1 MADKKGF
8 ASLENG
14 KISYNLN
21 IVKGIVQLAVSNV
34 SGIAY
39 TLNKRG
45 EKVYAQSLKLKEE
58 ADGIRAEV
66 EIIVNFGYD
75 ITDVA
80 YNVQQSIIHNVEAMS
95 NYKIAK
101 VDVHIVNVEFPDSI
115 DED

>member
-21 IVKGIVQLAVSNV
+21 IVKGIVLLAISNV
-34 SGIAY
+34 DGVAY
-39 TLNKRG
+39 TLNKKG

-66 EIIVNFGYD
+66 EITVNFGFD

-80 YNVQQSIIHNVEAMS
+80 YNVQQSIIHNVESMS
-95 NYKIAK
+95 NYKIVK
-101 VDVHIVNVEFPDSI
+101 VDVHIVNVEFPDSV